1 MIKLSMTATAAL
13 LLAASQTLAQS
24 PPAPQQPPKDPTE
37 AALDRV
43 EQLAVSNAQM
53 TQTLTFLQ
61 KNLACPQPEKVC
73 DVTVHVDNGSVS
85 FPAAKAAPAPPPVAP
100 PAAPLPMTP
109 RPPAPHKNQR

>member
-1 MIKLSMTATAAL
+1 MIKLSMTAAAL
-13 LLAASQTLAQS
+13 LLTAPYALAQT
-24 PPAPQQPPKDPTE
+24 PPQQPPKDPTE

-85 FPAAKAAPAPPPVAP
+85 FPAAKAAPPPPVTPPTAPPP
-100 PAAPLPMTP
+100 P
-109 RPPAPHKNQR
+109 RPPINYGTHKGQR